1 MHKIDIG
8 AKIGNDHVNAYG
20 KMDTY
25 RIFSIGIFLLH
36 SRFDSPIMFT

>member
-25 RIFSIGIFLLH
+25 RVFSIGIF
-36 SRFDSPIMFT
+36 FVAF